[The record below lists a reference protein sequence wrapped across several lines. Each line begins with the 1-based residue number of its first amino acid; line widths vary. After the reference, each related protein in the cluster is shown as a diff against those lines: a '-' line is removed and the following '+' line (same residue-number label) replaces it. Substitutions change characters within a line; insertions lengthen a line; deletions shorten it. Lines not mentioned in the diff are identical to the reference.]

1 MSAALKNGKICGPAG
16 IYTPAVFQT
25 LLKHERCRADRD
37 NSEFSLAV
45 LDVVGVAGNNRVI
58 RQIIECIREKMRS
71 IDEVGWLD
79 EKRIGVLL
87 PLAGSSG
94 GEKFVLRIIG
104 SFTTRLPLIP
114 WSVYSYPTHWAPGAE
129 MRAKSS
135 SGSPTIAESAP
146 STRIDSNILDNLFGE
161 IFCRKIPQW
170 KRYLD
175 IAGSLFF
182 IALLSPLFLAVAAFI
197 LCVSPGKIFYKQ
209 ARVGYKGKS
218 FVLLKFR
225 TMHEK
230 NDSSAHR
237 DYVKQLIR
245 GQIPMKKL
253 DGGSDPRI
261 IPGGK
266 ILRKACIDELPQLF
280 NVLFGSM
287 SLVGPRP
294 CIPYEAEEFMRW
306 HRHRFDILPG
316 MTGLWQ
322 VSGKN
327 KLSFEKMIRLD
338 ISYADHMSF
347 FKDIKILIKTIP
359 TIIGLFFE
367 KAWKKIGKKVKKGI
381 PNFSD
386 ELITA
391 GIESESVHNA

>member
-1 MSAALKNGKICGPAG
+1 MSAALKNGKICGQAG

-25 LLKHERCRADRD
+25 LLKHERCRSDRD
-37 NSEFSLAV
+37 NGEFSLAV
-45 LDVVGVAGNNRVI
+45 LDVAGVAGNNRVI
-58 RQIIECIREKMRS
+58 RQIIGCIREKMRS

-87 PLAGSSG
+87 PLTGGSG

-104 SFTTRLPLIP
+104 SFTRRLPLVP
-114 WSVYSYPTHWAPGAE
+114 WSVYSYPEHWTPGAE
-129 MRAKSS
+129 AGEKSS
-135 SGSPTIAESAP
+135 PGSPETVENAP
-146 STRIDSNILDNLFGE
+146 STRIDGRILENLFGE
-161 IFCRKIPQW
+161 IFCRSIPRW
-170 KRYLD
+170 KRWLD

-197 LCVSPGKIFYKQ
+197 LCVSPGRILYKQ
-209 ARVGYKGKS
+209 ARVGYKGKT
-218 FVLLKFR
+218 FVLFKFR

-237 DYVKQLIR
+237 EYVKQLIR
-245 GQIPMKKL
+245 GQIPMQKM
-253 DGGSDPRI
+253 DGGRDLRI

-266 ILRKACIDELPQLF
+266 IIRKACIDELPQLF
-280 NVLFGSM
+280 NVLSGSM

-294 CIPYEAEEFMRW
+294 CIPYEAEEYMRW

-347 FKDIKILIKTIP
+347 FKDIKILFKTIP
-359 TIIGLFFE
+359 TVIGLFFE
-367 KAWKKIGKKVKKGI
+367 KAWEKIGKKVKRRI

-391 GIESESVHNA
+391 GVESEPVHNA